1 MTAEEIA
8 DIIEAVV
15 ARLAPAAQPPLPRL
29 MYTTKEAAQ
38 ITGLSE
44 DFFTHEAP
52 AGRIPSRLIRGRR
65 MYAWD
70 DLMAIV
76 AAGEQKPLSG
86 PMAKTASRT

>member
-8 DIIEAVV
+8 QIVEAVF
-15 ARLAPAAQPPLPRL
+15 ARLAAPPLPRL
-29 MYTTKEAAQ
+29 MYTTKEAVV

-86 PMAKTASRT
+86 PMAKTRSRT